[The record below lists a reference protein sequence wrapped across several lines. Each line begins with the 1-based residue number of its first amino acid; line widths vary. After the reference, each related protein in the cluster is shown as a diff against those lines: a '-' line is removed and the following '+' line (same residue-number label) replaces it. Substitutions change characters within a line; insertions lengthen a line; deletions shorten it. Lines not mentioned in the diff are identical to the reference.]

1 MTGEVSLEKVPET
14 PAPAAAPAPASGAGV
29 PSGTAAPLDDV
40 MLAMD
45 VVDTLRRRE
54 RIVTKELDEAG
65 REEDL
70 KERLRKIYAAQG
82 IEVPDH
88 VIEEGVAALKE
99 ERFTY
104 KPPPDSFSTKLAR
117 LYVKRGSW
125 GKWVAGLAGAGV
137 LAGGIN
143 YATVTAPNAA
153 LPGDLAKLHTEVAA
167 LAKSDQAR
175 ETIDRYF
182 NAGQAA
188 LGNEDRDGAREALAE
203 LKDARTI
210 LGQEYTV
217 RIVNRPGEN
226 TGVWRIPDVNTG
238 ARNYYIIVEA
248 VDPSG
253 APLSVPIENE
263 ETKKIERVK
272 QWGLRVDERTFRAVA
287 EDKRDDGIIEQDRFG
302 YKAPGD
308 LVPHYE
314 MRTTGGAITDW

>member
-1 MTGEVSLEKVPET
+1 MTAEISLDKGPATPVPAT
-14 PAPAAAPAPASGAGV
+14 GPAARAGV
-29 PSGTAAPLDDV
+29 PTGTAPPLDDV

-88 VIEEGVAALKE
+88 VIEQGVAALKE

-117 LYVKRGSW
+117 LYIKRGSW

-143 YATVTAPNAA
+143 YATVIAPNAA
-153 LPGDLAKLHTEVAA
+153 LPNDLAKIHTEVVA
-167 LAKSDQAR
+167 LAKTDEAR
-175 ETIDRYF
+175 ETLDRYF

-188 LGNEDRDGAREALAE
+188 LGNEDRDGAREALAQ

-226 TGVWRIPDVNTG
+226 TGVWRIPDMNTG

-253 APLSVPIENE
+253 KPLSVPIENE
-263 ETKKIERVK
+263 ETQKTERVN
-272 QWGLRVDERTFRAVA
+272 QWGLRVDERTFNAIA
-287 EDKRDDGIIEQDRFG
+287 QDKRDDGIIENDRFG

-314 MRTTGGAITDW
+314 MKTTGGAITDW